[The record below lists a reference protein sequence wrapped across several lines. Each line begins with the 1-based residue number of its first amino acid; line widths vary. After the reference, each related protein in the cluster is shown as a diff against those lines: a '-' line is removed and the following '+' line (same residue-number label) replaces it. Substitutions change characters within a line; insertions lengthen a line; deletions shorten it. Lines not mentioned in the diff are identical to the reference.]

1 MPDPLQ
7 VLADGTTKQVNP
19 FTGSQVWTVPGRADR
34 PLATPPAVVHPLGPE
49 ANRTTCAFCCER
61 YAETTPEKSR
71 SVWRRDGWER
81 RSGLTLREVLG
92 EVADF
97 RRIANL
103 HEIISVDYW
112 EANHGYRLPGDAR
125 DRWRAYAD
133 APGGREHLLTMIRR
147 RLGARAE
154 GLPEAALLEQAGDF
168 FGSAHDVVIAR
179 RHFVDGATSDDQL
192 ASSGTLTPAEHR
204 EYCDLTV
211 EATADLYA
219 TNPAIRYVT
228 VFQNWLRPAGA
239 SFDHLHKQL
248 VGIDEPGVS
257 VTAAANAARRDPN
270 AFNALAL
277 NTAIAEGLVIAEN
290 DHAVAFAGFGHRF
303 PAVEVWSTART
314 CQPWEQSEVERHAV
328 ADLVHAVH
336 AATGAGVPT
345 NEEWHHLPDSEGVA
359 MPWHVIVKWRLSTPA
374 GFEGGT
380 RIFLNTISPWG
391 VRDRLVE
398 GMRPLRD
405 SRLLAD
411 GLRIGDECRV
421 APDGLR
427 YLTCV

>member
-1 MPDPLQ
+1 M
-7 VLADGTTKQVNP
+7 V
-19 FTGSQVWTVPGRADR
+19 
-34 PLATPPAVVHPLGPE
+34 
-49 ANRTTCAFCCER
+49 
-61 YAETTPEKSR
+61 
-71 SVWRRDGWER
+71 
-81 RSGLTLREVLG
+81 
-92 EVADF
+92 
-97 RRIANL
+97 
-103 HEIISVDYW
+103 
-112 EANHGYRLPGDAR
+112 
-125 DRWRAYAD
+125 
-133 APGGREHLLTMIRR
+133 RR
-147 RLGARAE
+147 RLGARAV
-154 GLPEAALLEQAGDF
+154 GMTEADLLEQAGDF
-168 FGSAHDVVIAR
+168 FGSAHDVVVAR
-179 RHFVDGATSDDQL
+179 RHFVDGATTDDQL
-192 ASSGTLTPAEHR
+192 ASSGTLTPEEHR
-204 EYCDLTV
+204 EYVDLTV

-257 VTAAANAARRDPN
+257 VTAAAAAARRDPN

-277 NTAIAEGLVIAEN
+277 NTALAEGLVVAEN

-314 CQPWEQSEVERHAV
+314 CQPWEQTEDERHAV

-336 AATGAGVPT
+336 AATGAAVPT
-345 NEEWHHLPDSEGVA
+345 NEEWHHLPDSEDVA

-405 SRLLAD
+405 AGRL
-411 GLRIGDECRV
+411 GSGIRIGDECRI
-421 APDGLR
+421 ARNGLR
-427 YLTCV
+427 YHGRV